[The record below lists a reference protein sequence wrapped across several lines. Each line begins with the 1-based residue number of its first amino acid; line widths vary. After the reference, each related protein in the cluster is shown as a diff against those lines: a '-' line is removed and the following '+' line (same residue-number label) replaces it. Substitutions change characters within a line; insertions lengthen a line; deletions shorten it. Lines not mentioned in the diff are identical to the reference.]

1 MNLEEYLKI
10 KSDGEN
16 VDRYVNMLQMSLST
30 SEVRMS
36 EAMAN
41 SADIQKC
48 IMLFQEWI
56 TSVVDRNVISLSD
69 LVTSGLSHVV
79 DDQDLQ
85 FKISQDVK
93 GNKPV
98 FRISMINS
106 GRESDPVEGSGG
118 GIATLVSTIIRF
130 SLTAKFGLSK
140 LILFD
145 ETLSSLSNAYVPAA
159 ASFLRDLCR
168 EFNIDILMVTHNPD
182 FISESDVS
190 YEAINDG
197 KLKLKRVR

>member
-48 IMLFQEWI
+48 IVLFQEWI

-69 LVTSGLSHVV
+69 LVTNGLSHVV

-159 ASFLRDLCR
+159 ASFLRDLCK

>member
-48 IMLFQEWI
+48 IVLFQEWI

-69 LVTSGLSHVV
+69 LVTNGLSHVV

-106 GRESDPVEGSGG
+106 GRESDPVDGSGG

-159 ASFLRDLCR
+159 ASFLRDLCK

>member
-48 IMLFQEWI
+48 IVLFQEWI

-69 LVTSGLSHVV
+69 LVTNGLSHVV

-118 GIATLVSTIIRF
+118 GIATLISTIIRF

-159 ASFLRDLCR
+159 ASFLRDLCK

>member
-48 IMLFQEWI
+48 IVLFQEWI
-56 TSVVDRNVISLSD
+56 TSVVDRNIISLSD
-69 LVTSGLSHVV
+69 LVTNGLSHVV

-118 GIATLVSTIIRF
+118 GIATLISTIIRF

-159 ASFLRDLCR
+159 ASFLRDLCK